1 MTKYKN
7 LEIETTLNIEN
18 RIFENLNHGDDFFTE
33 VYNLLNSIG
42 VTIEDLD
49 IAGLDFILNV
59 EFGVNI
65 TVNEEE
71 ENYDNFSPRL
81 ANFILSA
88 LDLGY
93 RTYLENKKG

>member
-1 MTKYKN
+1 MKNYKDLN
-7 LEIETTLNIEN
+7 TEISLNIEN
-18 RIFENLNHGDDFFTE
+18 RIFENLNNGEDFFTE

-42 VTIEDLD
+42 VTVEDLD

-81 ANFILSA
+81 ARFIISA

-93 RTYLENKKG
+93 RRFLENKKG